1 MAIPASRVLI
11 NDLESKD
18 ELYTVLLEELRK
30 SGIKYRKEKNSKAS
44 QDKAKSKRIFKTPL
58 HALELTDV
66 LLASGGIVQIPLFV
80 SNACQLILENVD
92 TEGLF
97 RKAGSNKRQQ
107 QIKAGLE
114 SGIPLGKSHHVIDV
128 ANIIKTFF
136 RDLPEALLPCGNVQ
150 EALIRCLIGGGN
162 DDKVHKLM
170 MTCLLLPPLTLN
182 TLAYFMQFLHTV
194 SMHADKNKMTTENL
208 ALILTPSIMPITES
222 IQQRFN
228 SHVRVLQL
236 LIEHSQ
242 QIGLIPE
249 AILGQLKDD
258 IGSNASML
266 MSNVTDKKKK
276 KRRSGSLT
284 RMFNGFKKMVSAIGS
299 SENLDKTDEKCE
311 HDPTLTIGTPC
322 LSKSAKKRKVTE
334 GNAFSAKKKKEVT
347 SMLPDNHDLLPCT
360 PLVVK
365 EPKKSRLSL
374 GGSKKPSKVV
384 QRLLPS
390 GSIPSIAE
398 GKPMERRWSV
408 VGAPWGRKK
417 HNRNKP
423 PETDSKAD
431 GDSGAKTED
440 EFDSESRR
448 KSLLLA
454 GGRMSP
460 VVSMPCLVSVDPL
473 STTMNNMNGE
483 LVEVTAEDEA
493 DGEDFLKI
501 RRSEY
506 EAIKKRMSDIET
518 KLSKEFTALV
528 GREDVLL
535 DNVEDKY
542 RQTLEQTE
550 PIEATCATTD
560 QLAKRLS
567 RELKIRRSGEHKV
580 IRSPSARKIG
590 TIRRRS
596 QEAVRLS
603 RNQSWHI
610 GNGTKDFSAAV
621 ANGATV
627 DLSFYT
633 KPGGLRRGR
642 PNTVQ
647 TGLKAPDSSTTTA
660 TTGADLEP
668 AVRATE
674 KQSTTPLRTSLTT
687 SMGGGNYTDE
697 EKEEKWVN
705 AESYFETHN
714 VTDDNASSVMDTT
727 AEFLTPC
734 KVLMEDY
741 FKTPEQTSRRASLR
755 SASKQQQQNAFC
767 TPTPFVTR
775 IDINT
780 QGIKTPMLPPVVP
793 PRIKTPARTPKLPP
807 RTPGSAVRQPDSAS
821 LLKSHITPLQEAQS
835 GRASIARIRSQN
847 AGMVMAKAKLFDGL
861 VTNSG
866 HDSLSGGAP
875 GKRTPIANRRQSAK
889 FRSATVAMPLTVA
902 ASEATGGLPR
912 ESGVH
917 IRQIQKLRSSSAH
930 HHGSVHR
937 SPRKSTPRK
946 RAFTKSTHGGA
957 INRRE
962 KLRQATKGSGTAN
975 ALGSAGATLSSKAL
989 LSSPRIVR
997 RLQENM
1003 HEHLSA
1009 ANVNVVSLSPNI
1021 KGNVG
1026 SKPALASPK
1035 MTTPHIRKQLLRNS
1049 PRRILAATPGRDN
1062 RMPHGGE
1069 RFQTP
1074 LKATPLSRLAIC
1086 TAPGFENSPDR
1097 TPHTRAA
1104 NVR

>member
-18 ELYTVLLEELRK
+18 ELYTVLLEELRR
-30 SGIKYRKEKNSKAS
+30 SGIKYRKEKTSKAS
-44 QDKAKSKRIFKTPL
+44 QDKAKSKKIFKTPL

-66 LLASGGIVQIPLFV
+66 LLANGGSVQIPLFV
-80 SNACQLILENVD
+80 SNACQLILEKVD

-107 QIKAGLE
+107 EIKASLE
-114 SGIPLGKSHHVIDV
+114 SGIPLGKSHHEIDV

-162 DDKVHKLM
+162 DDKLHKLM

-194 SMHADKNKMTTENL
+194 SKHADKNKMTSENL

-222 IQQRFN
+222 IQQRFK
-228 SHVRVLQL
+228 SHVKVLQM

-242 QIGLIPE
+242 QIGLVPDT
-249 AILGQLKDD
+249 ILSQLKDD
-258 IGSNASML
+258 TSNSSTL
-266 MSNVTDKKKK
+266 ISNVTDKKKK

-311 HDPTLTIGTPC
+311 NDPTLTIGTPC

-334 GNAFSAKKKKEVT
+334 GNAFSAKK
-347 SMLPDNHDLLPCT
+347 
-360 PLVVK
+360 K

-423 PETDSKAD
+423 PETETRAD
-431 GDSGAKTED
+431 GDSRVKTKD
-440 EFDSESRR
+440 EFDTESVR

-454 GGRMSP
+454 GGRLSP
-460 VVSMPCLVSVDPL
+460 VVSMPCLISADPL
-473 STTMNNMNGE
+473 APTMNNMNGE
-483 LVEVTAEDEA
+483 LVEVIGEDDT

-518 KLSKEFTALV
+518 KLSNGFTALV
-528 GREDVLL
+528 GRDDVLL

-567 RELKIRRSGEHKV
+567 RELKIRQSGEHKV

-596 QEAVRLS
+596 REAVRLS

-610 GNGTKDFSAAV
+610 GNGAKDLSSAITNSV
-621 ANGATV
+621 TV

-647 TGLKAPDSSTTTA
+647 SGLKAPDSTVAANCT
-660 TTGADLEP
+660 DHE
-668 AVRATE
+668 TE
-674 KQSTTPLRTSLTT
+674 KQATTPLLPRPRTS
-687 SMGGGNYTDE
+687 MCGGNYTDE
-697 EKEEKWVN
+697 EKEDKWVN

-714 VTDDNASSVMDTT
+714 IIDDNASSVMDST

-755 SASKQQQQNAFC
+755 SASKQQQLFG

-793 PRIKTPARTPKLPP
+793 PRMKTPARTPKLPP
-807 RTPGSAVRQPDSAS
+807 RTPGSAVRLPDSAS

-861 VTNSG
+861 VTNAN
-866 HDSLSGGAP
+866 HDSLSGGASE
-875 GKRTPIANRRQSAK
+875 KRTPITNRRQSAK
-889 FRSATVAMPLTVA
+889 FRSATVAMPLSVP
-902 ASEATGGLPR
+902 SSDATAILQHETGIH
-912 ESGVH
+912 S
-917 IRQIQKLRSSSAH
+917 RQIQKLRSSSAH
-930 HHGSVHR
+930 YHGSVHR

-946 RAFTKSTHGGA
+946 RAFTKSAHGGA

-962 KLRQATKGSGTAN
+962 KIRHATRGCGRAN
-975 ALGSAGATLSSKAL
+975 ALGSSETVTSKTL

-1003 HEHLSA
+1003 HEHLTA
-1009 ANVNVVSLSPNI
+1009 TNVNVVSLSPNMKSI
-1021 KGNVG
+1021 ASPNMK
-1026 SKPALASPK
+1026 SIASPK
-1035 MTTPHIRKQLLRNS
+1035 MTTPHIRKPLLRNS

-1062 RMPHGGE
+1062 RMPQHGRE

-1086 TAPGFENSPDR
+1086 TVPGFENSPDR

>member
-1 MAIPASRVLI
+1 MAIPSSRVLI
-11 NDLESKD
+11 NDLDNKD
-18 ELYTVLLEELRK
+18 ELYAVLQEELRK

-44 QDKAKSKRIFKTPL
+44 NEKPKCKRIFKTPL

-66 LLASGGIVQIPLFV
+66 LLANGGIVQIPLFV
-80 SNACQLILENVD
+80 SNACQFILENVD

-97 RKAGSNKRQQ
+97 RKAGSTKRQQ
-107 QIKAGLE
+107 QIKASLE

-136 RDLPEALLPCGNVQ
+136 RDLPEALLPSGNVQ
-150 EALIRCLIGGGN
+150 EALIRCLLGGN

-194 SMHADKNKMTTENL
+194 SMHAEKNRMTAENL
-208 ALILTPSIMPITES
+208 AIILTPSIMPITES
-222 IQQRFN
+222 VQQRFN
-228 SHVRVLQL
+228 SHVKVLLL
-236 LIEHSQ
+236 LIENSQ
-242 QIGLIPE
+242 QIGLVPE
-249 AILGQLKDD
+249 VILSQLKEDT
-258 IGSNASML
+258 GSNISMAL
-266 MSNVTDKKKK
+266 TNVTDKKKK

-299 SENLDKTDEKCE
+299 SENLDRTDERGE
-311 HDPTLTIGTPC
+311 NDPTMVIGTPC
-322 LSKSAKKRKVTE
+322 LSKSAKKRKVTD
-334 GNAFSAKKKKEVT
+334 GIAFSAKKKKEVT
-347 SMLPDNHDLLPCT
+347 SLLPDNHDLLPCT
-360 PLVVK
+360 PLVIK

-384 QRLLPS
+384 QRLLPT
-390 GSIPSIAE
+390 GSIPSITE

-417 HNRNKP
+417 QNRHKVQ
-423 PETDSKAD
+423 ETENSTDMLDA
-431 GDSGAKTED
+431 GAKAED
-440 EFDSESRR
+440 EFDADPAG

-460 VVSMPCLVSVDPL
+460 VVSMPCLFSAERLCATADK
-473 STTMNNMNGE
+473 MNDE
-483 LVEVTAEDEA
+483 LTESKEEDE
-493 DGEDFLKI
+493 DETNRDDFLKI

-506 EAIKKRMSDIET
+506 EAIKKRMSDIES

-528 GREDVLL
+528 GRDDVLL

-542 RQTLEQTE
+542 RQTLEHTE

-567 RELKIRRSGEHKV
+567 RELKIRQSGEHKV

-596 QEAVRLS
+596 REAVRLS
-603 RNQSWHI
+603 RNQSWHV
-610 GNGTKDFSAAV
+610 GNGARDLPATV
-621 ANGATV
+621 TTGTV
-627 DLSFYT
+627 DLSFYP
-633 KPGGLRRGR
+633 KPGVLKRGR

-647 TGLKAPDSSTTTA
+647 SGLKVPDTTM
-660 TTGADLEP
+660 TTPCPEP
-668 AVRATE
+668 ETMELAAE
-674 KQSTTPLRTSLTT
+674 KQTAKPPPCSS
-687 SMGGGNYTDE
+687 GGNFTDE
-697 EKEEKWVN
+697 EKEEQWVN

-714 VTDDNASSVMDTT
+714 VTDDNASSVMDST

-741 FKTPEQTSRRASLR
+741 FKTPDQHSRRASLR
-755 SASKQQQQNAFC
+755 SASKQQQPATFC
-767 TPTPFVTR
+767 TPTPLVSR
-775 IDINT
+775 VDVNI
-780 QGIKTPMLPPVVP
+780 QSAKTPMLPPVVP

-807 RTPGSAVRQPDSAS
+807 RTPSSAIRQVNSAS
-821 LLKSHITPLQEAQS
+821 LLQSHFTPLQEAQG

-861 VTNSG
+861 VSNASLELQSAAGATN
-866 HDSLSGGAP
+866 
-875 GKRTPIANRRQSAK
+875 RTPIAKRRQSGM
-889 FRSATVAMPLTVA
+889 FRSTFDTMVN
-902 ASEATGGLPR
+902 GR
-912 ESGVH
+912 ESAVH
-917 IRQIQKLRSSSAH
+917 IPQVQKLRSASAQH
-930 HHGSVHR
+930 STVHR

-946 RAFTKSTHGGA
+946 RAFTKSTHGGG

-962 KLRQATKGSGTAN
+962 KLRHATKGPA
-975 ALGSAGATLSSKAL
+975 GSVTSAVGVSSKAL
-989 LSSPRIVR
+989 LNSPRIVR
-997 RLQENM
+997 RLQENVQ
-1003 HEHLSA
+1003 EHLA
-1009 ANVNVVSLSPNI
+1009 ATNVNVVCLSPNVKDVNSGKAI
-1021 KGNVG
+1021 
-1026 SKPALASPK
+1026 ASPRL
-1035 MTTPHIRKQLLRNS
+1035 TTPHIRKQLLRNS

-1062 RMPHGGE
+1062 RMPHGE

-1074 LKATPLSRLAIC
+1074 LKATPLSRFAISA
-1086 TAPGFENSPDR
+1086 APGFENSPER
-1097 TPHTRAA
+1097 SPHTRAA

>member
-11 NDLESKD
+11 NDLDNKE

-30 SGIKYRKEKNSKAS
+30 GGIKYRKEKNSKAS
-44 QDKAKSKRIFKTPL
+44 QDKSKCKRIFKTPL

-66 LLASGGIVQIPLFV
+66 LLANGGIVQIPVFV
-80 SNACQLILENVD
+80 SNACQFILENVD

-97 RKAGSNKRQQ
+97 RKAGSTKRQAQ
-107 QIKAGLE
+107 MRTGLE

-150 EALIRCLIGGGN
+150 EALIRCLLGGH
-162 DDKVHKLM
+162 DDRVHKLM

-194 SMHADKNKMTTENL
+194 SMHADRNKMTAENL
-208 ALILTPSIMPITES
+208 AIILTPSIMPITEA

-228 SHVRVLQL
+228 SHVKVLQL
-236 LIEHSQ
+236 LIENSQ

-249 AILGQLKDD
+249 SILGQLRDET
-258 IGSNASML
+258 GSVNASML
-266 MSNVTDKKKK
+266 AGNVTDKQKKK

-299 SENLDKTDEKCE
+299 SENLDKTDERCE
-311 HDPTLTIGTPC
+311 LEPSLSTVAGTPC
-322 LSKSAKKRKVTE
+322 LSKSAKKRKVTD
-334 GNAFSAKKKKEVT
+334 GIAFSAKKKKEVT

-360 PLVVK
+360 PHAIK

-384 QRLLPS
+384 QRLLPT

-398 GKPMERRWSV
+398 GGKPMERRWSV

-417 HNRNKP
+417 QNR
-423 PETDSKAD
+423 SKAQEALPSKVD
-431 GDSGAKTED
+431 AGHTKTEGGCD
-440 EFDSESRR
+440 AGR
-448 KSLLLA
+448 KSMLLTA
-454 GGRMSP
+454 GGRLSP
-460 VVSMPCLVSVDPL
+460 VVSMPCLVSAEELLSSTAVDK
-473 STTMNNMNGE
+473 TG
-483 LVEVTAEDEA
+483 VEPMETKEEREEA
-493 DGEDFLKI
+493 DGDFLKI

-506 EAIKKRMSDIET
+506 EAIKQRMSDIET
-518 KLSKEFTALV
+518 KISKEFTALV
-528 GREDVLL
+528 GRDDVLL

-542 RQTLEQTE
+542 RQTIEQTE

-567 RELKIRRSGEHKV
+567 RELKIRPSGGEHKV

-596 QEAVRLS
+596 REAVRLS

-610 GNGTKDFSAAV
+610 GTSNTAPGS
-621 ANGATV
+621 
-627 DLSFYT
+627 DLSFYP
-633 KPGGLRRGR
+633 KPAVLKRGR

-647 TGLKAPDSSTTTA
+647 SGLKVPPAEAVAQPSA
-660 TTGADLEP
+660 TPPPPPPQHT
-668 AVRATE
+668 
-674 KQSTTPLRTSLTT
+674 
-687 SMGGGNYTDE
+687 GGNYTDE

-714 VTDDNASSVMDTT
+714 VTDENTSSGMDST

-741 FKTPEQTSRRASLR
+741 FRTPDQTSRRTSLR
-755 SASKQQQQNAFC
+755 SASRQH
-767 TPTPFVTR
+767 TPTPFITR
-775 IDINT
+775 LDINT
-780 QGIKTPMLPPVVP
+780 PIIKTPMLPPVVP

-807 RTPGSAVRQPDSAS
+807 RTPTSAS
-821 LLKSHITPLQEAQS
+821 ANLLKTHITPLQEAQS

-861 VTNSG
+861 VSDLVPG
-866 HDSLSGGAP
+866 VGSAGGGGGNGA
-875 GKRTPIANRRQSAK
+875 KRTPIAHPRRQSAK
-889 FRSATVAMPLTVA
+889 FRSATVAMPLSVA
-902 ASEATGGLPR
+902 APLTVGGGCDSGANAMPR
-912 ESGVH
+912 QV
-917 IRQIQKLRSSSAH
+917 QKLRSASAH
-930 HHGSVHR
+930 QH

-946 RAFTKSTHGGA
+946 ARGVFTKTSGG

-962 KLRQATKGSGTAN
+962 KLRQQTTHTAT
-975 ALGSAGATLSSKAL
+975 SKAL
-989 LSSPRIVR
+989 LHSPRLVR

-1003 HEHLSA
+1003 QEQLICQ
-1009 ANVNVVSLSPNI
+1009 LSPKRAPPI
-1021 KGNVG
+1021 E
-1026 SKPALASPK
+1026 PSPK
-1035 MTTPHIRKQLLRNS
+1035 HATTPHIRKQLLPRNS

-1062 RMPHGGE
+1062 RMD
-1069 RFQTP
+1069 RFHQTP
-1074 LKATPLSRLAIC
+1074 LKVAAATPLSRFAIC
-1086 TAPGFENSPDR
+1086 TTPGFENSPER
-1097 TPHTRAA
+1097 VSHTRAA